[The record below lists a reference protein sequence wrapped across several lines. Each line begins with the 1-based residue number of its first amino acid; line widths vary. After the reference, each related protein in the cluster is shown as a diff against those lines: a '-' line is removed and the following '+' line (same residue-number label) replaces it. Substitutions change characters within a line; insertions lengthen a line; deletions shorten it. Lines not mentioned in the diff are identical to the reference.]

1 MSTVPWRGRPF
12 GLETHS
18 RQALTTTPPALGRG
32 RQVAVVGGSG
42 FYGRY
47 LVADLLRFTGVQV
60 LVASRRAPQR
70 LRRTD
75 RVVPIACDLRNPRAL
90 REVIRG
96 SAVVVHCAGPFQHL
110 PLEPLRAAI
119 ATGVHYVDI
128 SEDRAYRRRV
138 LAADTEARAAGIV
151 VLNGA
156 SVVPGME
163 VLFTELLRP
172 GFDELLAVCGSAAPD
187 TRRHRGH
194 AMFHTMLL
202 GAGRPFQAPRDGLP
216 VRVHGWREPEWFD
229 FPPPVGRRLHYQVL
243 EMADLDVLPELFGV
257 GTVTFKAGSEFP
269 LLNRLLGAAAALR
282 ARTGHP
288 RLEAYT
294 SLVRG
299 LSWLVGRCGNDAG
312 GVIFQITG
320 RRGGMPQRRA
330 VAVVGEHDGGRI
342 PTVLAGMAVQELLAG
357 RLATPGVANLRSWLP
372 QAHLIQGLVDRGL
385 RLSWRQDAGT
395 WQDFRAAQVG
405 GC

>member
-1 MSTVPWRGRPF
+1 
-12 GLETHS
+12 
-18 RQALTTTPPALGRG
+18 
-32 RQVAVVGGSG
+32 VVGGSG

-47 LVADLLRFTGVQV
+47 LVADLLRFTGAQV

-70 LRRTD
+70 LRPTD
-75 RVVPIACDLRNPRAL
+75 RVVPIACDLRDPRAL
-90 REVIRG
+90 REAIRG
-96 SAVVVHCAGPFQHL
+96 SAAVVHCAGPFQHL

-128 SEDRAYRRRV
+128 SEDRAYRQQV
-138 LAADTEARAAGIV
+138 LAMDTQARAAGIV

-156 SVVPGME
+156 SVVPGMQA
-163 VLFTELLRP
+163 LFTELLRP
-172 GFDELLAVCGSAAPD
+172 RFDELLAVCCSAAPD

-202 GAGRPFQAPRDGLP
+202 GAGRPFQAPRNGLP

-229 FPPPVGRRLHYQVL
+229 FPPPVGRRLHYLVL

-269 LLNRLLGAAAALR
+269 LLNRLLGGAAALR

-294 SLVRG
+294 PLVRG
-299 LSWLVGRCGNDAG
+299 LSWLVGRFGNDAG
-312 GVIFQITG
+312 GVIFEVTG
-320 RRGGMPQRRA
+320 RRGGMPQRQA
-330 VAVVGEHDGGRI
+330 IAVVAERDGGRI
-342 PTVLAGMAVQELLAG
+342 PAALASMAVQELLAG
-357 RLATPGVANLRSWLP
+357 RLAAPGVANLRSWLP
-372 QAHLIQGLVDRGL
+372 QDRLIQGLVLRGL
-385 RLSWRQDAGT
+385 RLWWRQDAGV
-395 WQDFRAAQVG
+395 WRDFRTIHAG
-405 GC
+405 HG

>member
-1 MSTVPWRGRPF
+1 
-12 GLETHS
+12 
-18 RQALTTTPPALGRG
+18 
-32 RQVAVVGGSG
+32 
-42 FYGRY
+42 
-47 LVADLLRFTGVQV
+47 
-60 LVASRRAPQR
+60 
-70 LRRTD
+70 
-75 RVVPIACDLRNPRAL
+75 
-90 REVIRG
+90 
-96 SAVVVHCAGPFQHL
+96 
-110 PLEPLRAAI
+110 
-119 ATGVHYVDI
+119 
-128 SEDRAYRRRV
+128 
-138 LAADTEARAAGIV
+138 GIV

-172 GFDELLAVCGSAAPD
+172 GFDELLAVRGSAAPD

-216 VRVHGWREPEWFD
+216 VRVNGWREPEWFD

-299 LSWLVGRCGNDAG
+299 LSWLVGRFGNDAG
-312 GVIFQITG
+312 GVILQVTG
-320 RRGGMPQRRA
+320 CRGGMPRHQA

-342 PTVLAGMAVQELLAG
+342 PTVLAGMAVEELLAG
-357 RLATPGVANLRSWLP
+357 RLATPGIADLRSWLP
-372 QAHLIQGLVDRGL
+372 QDRLVQGLARRGL
-385 RLSWRQDAGT
+385 RLWWRQDAGA
-395 WQDFRAAQVG
+395 WEQFRAAHDG